1 MCECHRQIGTN
12 NFYFFL
18 TLPLKLGIHICEE
31 SRRDTTVMKTNGRAC
46 DGSIENYAYLRITL
60 KISKTLR

>member
-1 MCECHRQIGTN
+1 MCECHRQIGKN

-18 TLPLKLGIHICEE
+18 TLPLKLGIHICE
-31 SRRDTTVMKTNGRAC
+31 C

-60 KISKTLR
+60 KISKTLI